1 MDIWWTYCN
10 FIFILNLFY
19 DKINQQVNFKRKEN
33 KIMKDSKLILIGRS
47 LDDIDREFQVLLNK
61 MRNGYHVREYQD
73 KNLEK
78 QIHEAWNSDLD
89 GWINFFE
96 SIKIK

>member
-1 MDIWWTYCN
+1 
-10 FIFILNLFY
+10 
-19 DKINQQVNFKRKEN
+19 
-33 KIMKDSKLILIGRS
+33 MKDSKLILIGRS